1 MFGLKRFWRSTIGKK
16 VVMAV
21 TGIIGIAFVIG
32 HMTGNLLMF
41 KGADA
46 MRHYTLL
53 LRTSMPLLY
62 AVRAVLLLSVILHIV
77 AAYQLT
83 MLSRAARP
91 QGYEERKP
99 RVTTFA
105 ARSIKVGGVVILL
118 FLVYHILHITLG
130 TVHPQ
135 FTHLDPYNNLRI
147 GLANP
152 LVAGFYVL
160 AAAFVGLH
168 LYHGAWSAVRTLGA
182 ARPSTQ
188 PLKRKIALGLAVV
201 VAAGFMIIPI
211 ATLMGAFAPETPA
224 MDEPVAA
231 QVAPAP
237 SGAASVAP
245 PTGAA
250 AAASTAGRR

>member
-1 MFGLKRFWRSTIGKK
+1 MFGLTKFWRSTIGKK

-21 TGIIGIAFVIG
+21 TGIIGVLFVLG

-41 KGADA
+41 KGQGA
-46 MRHYTLL
+46 MHEYALL

-62 AVRAVLLLSVILHIV
+62 AVRGVLLLAVVLHAV

-91 QGYEERKP
+91 ADYAMRRPQ
-99 RVTTFA
+99 VTTFA
-105 ARSIKVGGVVILL
+105 ARTIRWGGVIILV
-118 FLVYHILHITLG
+118 FIVYHILHLTLG

-152 LVAGFYVL
+152 LVAGFYLL
-160 AAAFVGLH
+160 ACAAVGLH

-188 PLKRKIALGLAVV
+188 PLKRKIALGLAIV
-201 VAAGFMIIPI
+201 VALGFMIIPI
-211 ATLMGAFAPETPA
+211 ATLLGAFGPA
-224 MDEPVAA
+224 DPIIEIPAAA
-231 QVAPAP
+231 Q
-237 SGAASVAP
+237 AASASQLP
-245 PTGAA
+245 GAH
-250 AAASTAGRR
+250 